1 MAPFEE
7 VVLGRQ
13 LDAVTRVLGLF
24 TDQSLTASDV
34 FNVLAQAETDAQYL
48 CGFVDLNQYDDEKRV
63 IIEHAINRKLVTI
76 DTDKHLSLTLEGRER
91 AKKEL
96 PEPIEESIRNR

>member
-76 DTDKHLSLTLEGRER
+76 DTDKKLFFKKKKRE
-91 AKKEL
+91 KKKKKKKKKK
-96 PEPIEESIRNR
+96 